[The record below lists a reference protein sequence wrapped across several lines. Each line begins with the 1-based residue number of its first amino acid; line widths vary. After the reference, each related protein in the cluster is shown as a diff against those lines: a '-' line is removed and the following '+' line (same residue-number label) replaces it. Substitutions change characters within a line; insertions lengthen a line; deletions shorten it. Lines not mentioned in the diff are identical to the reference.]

1 MFFQS
6 KKCIFAVEI
15 KLIHCCMDRLFSTYG
30 RLLAATNLHFTRYL
44 YEQINWDNKLIVIKG
59 AKGVGKTT
67 MILQHI
73 LRTFPDKEKALY
85 VSLDN
90 VWFAN
95 HSVLQLAEYHY
106 THGGT
111 HLFLDEVHKY
121 KGWQQE
127 VKNIYDSYPD
137 MHVVMTGSSMLKLE
151 ESLVGDLSRRH
162 RQYTLHGLSFREY
175 LQLEEVA
182 KLPVL
187 TLEELLKNHFT
198 TASEITSKVKVLPY
212 FEKYLERGYY
222 PFYREEG
229 DGFFD
234 RLQQI
239 IDTIVTSEIPSVAN
253 IEYDSVYKAKQL
265 MAILAECS
273 PYTLNISSLCKT
285 LQSSRNNVLKLID
298 LMDKA
303 ALMRRLYA
311 ASEGMNMLTKPEKIL
326 FNNTNLMYALAP
338 QVESGTMRETYL
350 SSQTGVAHQLSMPTQ
365 GDLVVDGKWLFEVG
379 GKNKGFSQIKNVENS
394 FVVSDKIDIGHGDKI
409 PLWLFG
415 LLY

>member
-1 MFFQS
+1 M
-6 KKCIFAVEI
+6 
-15 KLIHCCMDRLFSTYG
+15 Y
-30 RLLAATNLHFTRYL
+30 
-44 YEQINWDNKLIVIKG
+44 
-59 AKGVGKTT
+59 
-67 MILQHI
+67 
-73 LRTFPDKEKALY
+73 
-85 VSLDN
+85 
-90 VWFAN
+90 
-95 HSVLQLAEYHY
+95 
-106 THGGT
+106 
-111 HLFLDEVHKY
+111 
-121 KGWQQE
+121 
-127 VKNIYDSYPD
+127 
-137 MHVVMTGSSMLKLE
+137 
-151 ESLVGDLSRRH
+151 
-162 RQYTLHGLSFREY
+162 
-175 LQLEEVA
+175 
-182 KLPVL
+182 
-187 TLEELLKNHFT
+187 
-198 TASEITSKVKVLPY
+198 SKVKVLPY